1 MTNWELVL
9 THGIEGAPAAVVIL
23 VAIWL
28 VWSCSI
34 LLRRA
39 LQFVVGRLTI
49 NPTAWSSQT
58 SIRREP
64 TFPPSVRSRGS
75 AELNELS
82 VTVEA
87 LQLRVAA
94 LEQQLQERARISV
107 KPATK
112 VRNGDDKTVVPLDWT
127 ATLKRKIDV
136 G

>member
-1 MTNWELVL
+1 LVL

-39 LQFVVGRLTI
+39 LQFVAGRLTI
-49 NPTAWSSQT
+49 NPAAGSSQP

-75 AELNELS
+75 AELAELS
-82 VTVEA
+82 VTIEA

-107 KPATK
+107 QPARRMRHREDRTA
-112 VRNGDDKTVVPLDWT
+112 VPLDWT
-127 ATLKRKIDV
+127 AALKRKIDL